1 MGTGPPVLRG
11 ESHTCQNTVTS
22 TSLQPRHGRHQVHIL
37 RPQGQGR
44 GRQDP
49 PRVRRTAVFDD
60 RVVAPWT
67 DPAPWTALKPSMPW
81 GQMPQL
87 TYKGEKICQS
97 MTICRFL
104 AREIGIAGRNS
115 LEMAQVDEI
124 VNVIQ
129 DAVDATY
136 KAWNAA
142 NRSEELVKLTT
153 QTFPTVLGQLEK
165 RLSQRGHFFVGN
177 TLTWADIHL
186 FFFCGT
192 GDFMD
197 SKILRD
203 FPMLNYLVARV
214 GAIPNIKKWM
224 ETRPPNGAPQKDFM
238 IFFKNAHR
246 ILAENPMSCL

>member
-1 MGTGPPVLRG
+1 MG
-11 ESHTCQNTVTS
+11 SHCQNTVPAS
-22 TSLQPRHGRHQVHIL
+22 SLAMADTKFTYFDLRVKGEAARIL
-37 RPQGQGR
+37 LAYGGLPY
-44 GRQDP
+44 
-49 PRVRRTAVFDD
+49 VDD

-67 DPAPWTALKPSMPW
+67 DPAPWTALKPTMPL

-124 VNVIQ
+124 VDVIQ

-142 NRSEELVKLTT
+142 NRREELVKLTT

-165 RLSQRGHFFVGN
+165 RLSQRGHFFLG
-177 TLTWADIHL
+177 
-186 FFFCGT
+186 GT
-192 GDFMD
+192 GDFTD

-203 FPMLNYLVARV
+203 FPMLN
-214 GAIPNIKKWM
+214 
-224 ETRPPNGAPQKDFM
+224 
-238 IFFKNAHR
+238 
-246 ILAENPMSCL
+246 